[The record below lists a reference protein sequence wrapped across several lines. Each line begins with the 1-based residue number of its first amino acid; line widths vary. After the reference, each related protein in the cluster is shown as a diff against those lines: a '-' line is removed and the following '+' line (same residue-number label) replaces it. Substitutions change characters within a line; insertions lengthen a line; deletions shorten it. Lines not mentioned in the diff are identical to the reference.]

1 MMKEPIFLVKRS
13 KHCFGMRRRFIA
25 HLSFAL
31 MIGAIFGF
39 GYVLLQV
46 GHRARLAEPTTFAE
60 VLSLPAEQLTGC
72 DLALMN
78 LLCTEDLPCAE
89 GLEMHTCLSRLDA
102 YAQRV
107 AAETQRNL
115 HRFLEHPQ
123 DYENSE
129 AYYRMGMLIT
139 VLQQDCGVRY
149 NPARIESPDAPTPNA
164 VFFADSSDIF
174 LPGLLCARRMGSC
187 ASMPV
192 LYTAVA
198 RRLGYPVKLV
208 TAKAHLFVRWESPDG
223 KERLNIEG
231 TNQGIRCEP
240 DDYYKTWPLPISA
253 AEIEACH
260 YLQALTPA
268 EELAVF
274 LSLRG
279 LCLQSAGRLAEARQ
293 SFARARE
300 LAPYMPIDASAR
312 AGDRNPALYVGQ
324 LSHPPAP
331 RPEEALN
338 PSGVETLAAEIAA
351 INQHNRERLARAQP
365 LPRLGQKTP
374 GSPYTR

>member
-1 MMKEPIFLVKRS
+1 MKLDINACLERMANF
-13 KHCFGMRRRFIA
+13 
-25 HLSFAL
+25 
-31 MIGAIFGF
+31 
-39 GYVLLQV
+39 
-46 GHRARLAEPTTFAE
+46 
-60 VLSLPAEQLTGC
+60 TG
-72 DLALMN
+72 
-78 LLCTEDLPCAE
+78 
-89 GLEMHTCLSRLDA
+89 
-102 YAQRV
+102 RV
-107 AAETQRNL
+107 ADETKRNF
-115 HRFLEHPQ
+115 HRFREQPQ

-129 AYYRMGMLIT
+129 AYYCMGMLIT

-149 NPARIESPDAPTPNA
+149 NPARIETPDAPTPNA

-174 LPGLLCARRMGSC
+174 LHGLLGARRMGTC

-192 LYTAVA
+192 LYAAVA

-253 AEIEACH
+253 AEIKACH

-293 SFARARE
+293 AFDRAHE
-300 LAPYMPIDASAR
+300 LAPHMPLDESAR
-312 AGDRNPALYVGQ
+312 VSNRNPALYVGQ
-324 LSHPPAP
+324 LSPSPAT